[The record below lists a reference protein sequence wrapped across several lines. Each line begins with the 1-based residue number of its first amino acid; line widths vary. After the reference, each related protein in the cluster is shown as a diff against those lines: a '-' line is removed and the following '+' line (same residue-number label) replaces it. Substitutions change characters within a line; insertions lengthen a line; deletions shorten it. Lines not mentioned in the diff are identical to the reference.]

1 MLIMSSF
8 GTFTA
13 PLNNNANYKE
23 GVVTSTEVNYSFV
36 PQSDRYS
43 IKQFNRDAFK
53 KNQKA
58 MRISRIKQLRSEKP
72 KSDMIEKPHLT
83 NYKKTSQQSS
93 FEYVHK
99 SLTQAL
105 FPASILD
112 QAKSFVQ
119 SNSGLDDS
127 VKRLFD
133 VLEVL
138 GALAISLPTCKTS
151 TQVAAQFVLFIRSL
165 TKDSI
170 TSNILKQADTRAWCT
185 RLFGLDLFESQS
197 SIPEEAGWLNM
208 IPDLSEKW
216 EAIRNAPLF
225 SKISNMIAVAASIGL
240 CSVTNLKWSVAGVD
254 LFRVGTLQKHSTA
267 VDLVGAVLDTVIVF
281 IEGGYECFKQRSF
294 APLFFSSDASRDL
307 DALYFPLIEMH
318 EHAMVFNLHE
328 KPIEIR
334 GVTKCLTDL
343 EYGSLLDE
351 ALELADKSHKS
362 ARGTWQ
368 QGVLEKRMEVLR
380 KNRAAYK
387 AKRISGC
394 MRYAPFT
401 IYIHGAS
408 GVGKSAVSQIL
419 MSDCL
424 KASGANPDPTKTAI
438 LKESDK
444 FDSSLKGDTEGI
456 FFDDMGNTKV
466 DFLDKSPTERM
477 IDINNNMITY
487 ANKADLHEK
496 GKIEIRPRVF
506 VITSNVPL
514 MNHGNAGSVCPF
526 SIVRRADLHIKVEAK
541 KDFQMDD
548 GRLNSRKANSY
559 FPGTSLVNDIWDLTL
574 SVPHASSS
582 RGTRSIDGTNVDKCY
597 SIIDTLRIATTMCK
611 EHFENQ
617 RSLIAKQEALV
628 SSRKYCDTC
637 LLGADLC
644 SCVSEEQ
651 SSFGESFEYIA
662 SQFEFMGYFTDY
674 CLSLIPYYFCD
685 NLMVKSLYLL
695 FNARSF
701 LTCESM
707 VRTTLFL
714 SLSIVLLG
722 LHLTGTDFPLPV
734 IITCFLHFTI
744 YISLLA
750 SWRDERLSV
759 LAKRRD
765 ISMDLFASIRQ
776 SKKFQL
782 CAMCLSAKLLYNFIS
797 MFRTVASVQQN
808 ALAPDNVEEI
818 ATRDREVNPWA
829 TAVVA
834 KVHINDRTA
843 TMTHDQVVKK
853 ISQNLFHGTFL
864 ENGFAQTCDILAIS
878 GNTFLVP
885 LHLFKN
891 RKDMKVL
898 ITKSEVPS
906 INSSFKGFMSVEHM
920 IPIPGKDLAIVSI
933 PSGGIFSDIIHLFP
947 DTISASGSST
957 FMFRESS
964 GRLRSDSMWI
974 TYTKD
979 SESGGPGY
987 TYNCPYNTFTG
998 LCMAVAVANFKSSCI
1013 AGVHLRGVSNTPA
1026 GKALTITQGELRHA
1040 LHTAHKKWVGA
1051 FPSHSNGT
1059 FPTIRYDT
1067 QVLTSQEIHPKS
1079 PINFLPEGSN
1089 IEYLGQGGQR
1099 VSMTHSSVKQT
1110 PISEHVTNIT
1120 GVPNEHGPPSFHR
1133 WKMWQESLVYSAN
1146 PGAGVEPSLI
1156 ARAYTDYTNGLIDT
1170 FMSKP
1175 FAQMTRN
1182 ELKPLDEL
1190 ETLCGRDGA
1199 RFIDQMQKG
1208 TSKGFPLSGPKSD
1221 MITLLDPLDYPSHSC
1236 PAVCDKL
1243 ILDETE
1249 AMRAKLKKGER
1260 CYSIFKACVKDEP
1273 TKIGK
1278 TKVRVFQAADWA
1290 TQMLVRQYF
1299 LPIARLLS
1307 LFPVVS
1313 ECAVGINAQGPEWD
1327 QLARHMTKFGSDRIF
1342 AGDYSKYDLRM
1353 PAALINAAFAS
1364 LIEIAQT
1371 CGQYNSDDIVIMKGI
1386 ASEIAYSCV
1395 AYNGDIII
1403 HRGSNPSGQ
1412 NMTVYINCIVNSL
1425 LMRCAYYHLYPA
1437 EMGNPE
1443 PFRTN
1448 VAVMTYGDDVKGSVR
1463 RGHDWYNHIS
1473 YAKFLSERDMQFTMP
1488 DKTSEPTPYML
1499 DEDADFLKR
1508 HNRFDEET
1516 GLIHGTLDEASI
1528 FKSLHTVLESKV
1540 VSLADQSA
1548 MNIDGALREW
1558 WQYGKVQYEFR
1569 RQQMREVAELSGLT
1583 HACKELDVTYEDRM
1597 KMFRSKYFD
1606 EEEDTPLPSAYENQ
1620 CGVEIPFH
1628 ADDHCRGTAF
1638 DPFFW
1643 WEHACANLSLFVYLI
1658 LGVLIYFDKI
1668 CFKMGRPDK
1677 RWLYV
1682 LLFTTGGFS
1691 PAKWVFH
1698 TALWTV
1704 VLPYFV
1710 PCYIWGQKAL
1720 IVFSIDKVNYLMRDR
1735 RYDNYY

>member
-1 MLIMSSF
+1 MSSS

-23 GVVTSTEVNYSFV
+23 GIVTSSEEHYSFV
-36 PQSDRYS
+36 PQSDRFN
-43 IKQFNRDAFK
+43 IKQSNREVFK

-58 MRISRIKQLRSEKP
+58 SRIARVKQLRVDKP
-72 KSDMIEKPHLT
+72 KSDIKEKPHFT
-83 NYKKTSQQSS
+83 NYKKTSHQSGI
-93 FEYVHK
+93 EYIHK
-99 SLTQAL
+99 TLSQSL

-112 QAKSFVQ
+112 QAKIFVKN
-119 SNSGLDDS
+119 NSGVEDS
-127 VKRLFD
+127 VKNLFD

-138 GALAISLPTCKTS
+138 GALAISLPTCKTP
-151 TQVAAQFVLFIRSL
+151 TQVAAQLVLFIRSL

-170 TSNILKQADTRAWCT
+170 TANLLKQADTRAWCT
-185 RLFGLDLFESQS
+185 RLFGLDIFETQS
-197 SIPEEAGWLNM
+197 SVPEGASWLNI
-208 IPDLSEKW
+208 IPDLNEKW
-216 EAIRNAPLF
+216 EAVRNAPLF

-267 VDLVGAVLDTVIVF
+267 VDLVGAILDTIVVF

-328 KPIEIR
+328 KPVEIR

-351 ALELADKSHKS
+351 ALALADLSHKS

-401 IYIHGAS
+401 IYIFGPS

-419 MSDCL
+419 MADCL

-444 FDSSLKGDTEGI
+444 YDSSLKGDTEGI

-526 SIVRRADLHIKVEAK
+526 SIVRRADLHIEVAAK
-541 KDFQMDD
+541 KDFQLDD
-548 GRLNSRKANSY
+548 GRLDSKKANDY
-559 FPGTSLVNDIWDLTL
+559 FPGSSLVNDIWDLSL
-574 SVPHASSS
+574 STPHAASSK
-582 RGTRSIDGTNVDKCY
+582 GTRPIDRQNPTRKHSILE
-597 SIIDTLRIATTMCK
+597 TLRVATTMCK
-611 EHFENQ
+611 DHFDNQ
-617 RSLIAKQEALV
+617 RSLIAKQEKLI
-628 SSRKYCDTC
+628 SSRNYCDTC
-637 LLGADLC
+637 LLGSDLC
-644 SCVSEEQ
+644 SCTSEEQ
-651 SSFGESFEYIA
+651 AGVADSFDYIA

-674 CLSLIPYYFCD
+674 CLGLVPYYFFENC
-685 NLMVKSLYLL
+685 LVKFIYLL
-695 FNARSF
+695 INTRGF
-701 LTCESM
+701 LACESASRN
-707 VRTTLFL
+707 VLLL
-714 SLSIVLLG
+714 SLFIVLG
-722 LHLTGTDFPLPV
+722 GMYIVDIVCPLFTFV
-734 IITCFLHFTI
+734 IIFLHIVVYF
-744 YISLLA
+744 SLLA
-750 SWRDERLSV
+750 CWRDERLDS
-759 LAKRRD
+759 LARRRD
-765 ISMDLFASIRQ
+765 ISVELFESIRR

-782 CAMCLSAKLLYNFIS
+782 FAVCLSAKLLYNFIA
-797 MFRTVASVQQN
+797 MFRTVSSVQQN
-808 ALAPDNVEEI
+808 ALAPENVEEI
-818 ATRDREVNPWA
+818 TARDREVNPWA
-829 TAVVA
+829 TAVAA
-834 KVHINDRTA
+834 KIHICDRNA

-864 ENGFAQTCDILAIS
+864 ENNFAQTCDILAIS
-878 GNTFLVP
+878 GNVFLVP

-891 RKDMKVL
+891 RKDMKVR
-898 ITKSEVPS
+898 IVKSEGS
-906 INSSFKGFMSVEHM
+906 TINSSFKGFMSVEHM

-933 PSGGIFSDIIHLFP
+933 PSGGIFADILHLFP
-947 DTISASGSST
+947 ETISASGSST
-957 FMFRESS
+957 FMYRNSS
-964 GRLRSDSMWI
+964 GALRCDSMWI
-974 TYTKD
+974 NYTKD

-987 TYNCPYNTFTG
+987 TYRCPYDTFTG

-1013 AGVHLRGVSNTPA
+1013 AGVHLRGVSGTPA
-1026 GKALTITQGELRHA
+1026 GKSLIISRGELKEA
-1040 LHTAHKKWVGA
+1040 MNLAHKKWVGA
-1051 FPSHSNGT
+1051 FPSHSSGT
-1059 FPTIRYDT
+1059 FPTLRYDT

-1110 PISEHVTNIT
+1110 PISEHVTTIT
-1120 GVPNEHGPPSFHR
+1120 GVENDHGPPSFHR

-1170 FMSKP
+1170 FLSKP
-1175 FAQMTRN
+1175 FVKMTRD

-1208 TSKGFPLSGPKSD
+1208 TSKGFPLSGPKSEL
-1221 MITLLDPLDYPSHSC
+1221 ITLLDPLDYPTHSC
-1236 PAVCDKL
+1236 PAKCDKM
-1243 ILDETE
+1243 ILEETE
-1249 AMRAKLKKGER
+1249 AMRAKLKNGER

-1299 LPIARLLS
+1299 LPVARLLS
-1307 LFPVVS
+1307 IFPVVS

-1327 QLARHMTKFGSDRIF
+1327 QLARHMTKFGTDRIF

-1371 CGQYNSDDIVIMKGI
+1371 CGQYTSDDIIIMKGI

-1425 LMRCAYYHLYPA
+1425 LMRCAYYHMYPA

-1443 PFRTN
+1443 PFRVN

-1463 RGHDWYNHIS
+1463 KGHDWYNHIS
-1473 YAKFLSERDMQFTMP
+1473 YADFLAKRDMKFTMP
-1488 DKTSEPTPYML
+1488 DKTSEPIPYML

-1508 HNRFDEET
+1508 HNRFDEDT

-1569 RQQMREVAELSGLT
+1569 RKQMQEVAELSNLT
-1583 HACKELDVTYEDRM
+1583 HACKELDVTYEDRL
-1597 KMFRSKYFD
+1597 KMFRAKYFD
-1606 EEEDTPLPSAYENQ
+1606 EEEDVPLESKYENQ
-1620 CGVEIPFH
+1620 CGIEIPLNV
-1628 ADDHCRGTAF
+1628 DDHCLGTSAN
-1638 DPFFW
+1638 PFYW
-1643 WEHACANLSLFVYLI
+1643 WEHICADLSLLVYVV
-1658 LGVLIYFDKI
+1658 LGVLLYYEKVTFKI
-1668 CFKMGRPDK
+1668 GKFDK
-1677 RWLYV
+1677 RWIYV
-1682 LLFTTGGFS
+1682 FLFTTGGYPS
-1691 PAKWVFH
+1691 WKWIFY
-1698 TALWTV
+1698 TAFKTMLM
-1704 VLPYFV
+1704 PYCL
-1710 PCYIWGQKAL
+1710 PCYVRIQNAWIL
-1720 IVFSIDKVNYLMRDR
+1720 FSTSKIQHLFRDR
-1735 RYDNYY
+1735 RYDF